1 MQSSSGTSRRLTC
14 GCLLVI
20 GLLALIPPANS
31 FLTSPVERG
40 LVRQL
45 GGRPWMRNAVLP
57 GGHHDVAKRVLSPE
71 DFQAC
76 ARRVSGWDLI
86 VVLQSYGS
94 GRDVIDHPAV
104 AGLRGDLRYEIQ
116 GIDGYMNEGV
126 RTVLVIRDERIA
138 ERFHVTMSLIPD
150 VDSFVVTRDG

>member
-1 MQSSSGTSRRLTC
+1 ML
-14 GCLLVI
+14 
-20 GLLALIPPANS
+20 GLLALVPPAYS

-57 GGHHDVAKRVLSPE
+57 VGHHDVVKPVLSPE
-71 DFQAC
+71 EFEAC
-76 ARRVSGWDLI
+76 ARRVSGWDLL

-94 GRDVIDHPAV
+94 GRDVIDHPAL
-104 AGLRGDLRYEIQ
+104 AGRASDLRDEIQ
-116 GIDGYMNEGV
+116 GIDGYLNEGV
-126 RTVLVIRDERIA
+126 RTVLVIRDDRVV
-138 ERFHVTMSLIPD
+138 ERFDVTMSLSPD